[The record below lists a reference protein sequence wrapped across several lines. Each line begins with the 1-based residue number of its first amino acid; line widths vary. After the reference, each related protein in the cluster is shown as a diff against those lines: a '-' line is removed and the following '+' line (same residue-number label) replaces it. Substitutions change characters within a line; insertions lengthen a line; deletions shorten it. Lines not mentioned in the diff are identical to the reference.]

1 MATDATLLLEF
12 SVIFSSLLELT
23 AETSLSLR

>member
-12 SVIFSSLLELT
+12 AAIFSSLLELT
-23 AETSLSLR
+23 AENSLSLR

>member
-12 SVIFSSLLELT
+12 SAIFFSLLELT
-23 AETSLSLR
+23 AEKSLSFR